1 MCFLMTMRNWA
12 KDMVT
17 RMEKKRRDQ
26 EKTFLK

>member
-12 KDMVT
+12 KDMVI